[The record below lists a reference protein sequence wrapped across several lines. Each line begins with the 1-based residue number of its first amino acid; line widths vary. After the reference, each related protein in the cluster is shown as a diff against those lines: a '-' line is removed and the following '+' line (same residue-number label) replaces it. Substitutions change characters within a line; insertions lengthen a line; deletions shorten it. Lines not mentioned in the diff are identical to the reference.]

1 MNKERG
7 TKKLRYGI
15 LGAAIIIMVLTIF
28 FLLNTTD
35 SETIDD
41 ETKALHELAILSV
54 QNFEGTDKKGSTI
67 YETFEKRFN
76 SFYGGIDIINDP
88 STKLDWSA
96 FHKLDEPDN
105 IFEVHYHIKTYMQD
119 SKYIFIVNLENGEVT
134 SGNFEAKD
142 IIEIVNSFSG

>member
-1 MNKERG
+1 MIKKKYP
-7 TKKLRYGI
+7 KKLVFGV
-15 LGAAIIIMVLTIF
+15 LGTAIIIVVLAIF
-28 FLLNTTD
+28 ALLSTTD

-134 SGNFEAKD
+134 SGNFQAKD